1 MLSPNPEAMMFNRRI
16 PVSLALLLL
25 FGSGAIPSHEAE
37 PPRAPA
43 APKLVVVIVVDQM
56 RTDYLE
62 RYGATFTGGLRR
74 LVREGAWFKRG
85 AYPYLNT
92 ITCAGHSTI
101 ATGSF
106 PYRHGM
112 ILNAWYDRETGEA
125 VPCTEDGSV
134 REITYKPLTPSSPSD
149 SGRAILLPTLADRIR
164 ERAHGRVAT
173 FSLKARA
180 AISLAGHKGDPVI
193 WFDERGGWA
202 TSSAF
207 APGPTP
213 FVQQFIDSHP
223 ITADYG
229 RKWERLLDPEAYQN
243 ADDAEGELP
252 DPKVTGW
259 TRTFPHAIGDP
270 GGKPD
275 KRFYTQ
281 WMRSPLSDDY
291 LGRMACAAID
301 AMHLGKGEGTDF
313 LGVSFS
319 ALDLVGHAFGPNS
332 HEVQDILARVD
343 VTIGRLLD
351 HLDATVGAGNYAV
364 GFSSD
369 HGVGEIPE
377 QVTGGG
383 RQTNATVRAALD
395 AALAPFFGPGHYV
408 AKSEYTDIYLAK
420 GVWKRLERNPA
431 ATAAALEALRGVP
444 GIAYAFTGSEIAE
457 PRMRTSAD
465 PTKRAAALNYYPG
478 RSGDFIIVPRDNW
491 MFTTS
496 ATSHGTLYPHDQRVP
511 MILLGPGINK
521 GTYDNDATPADLAPT
536 LAALARVA
544 FEQADGRVL
553 TEAMAPPATG
563 R

>member
-1 MLSPNPEAMMFNRRI
+1 MLNRLRV
-16 PVSLALLLL
+16 PVSLALFLLL
-25 FGSGAIPSHEAE
+25 GSGAIPSRGAE
-37 PPRAPA
+37 PSQSPAA
-43 APKLVVVIVVDQM
+43 APKLVVLIVVDQM

-62 RYGATFTGGLRR
+62 RHGAKFTGGLHR
-74 LVREGAWFKRG
+74 LVQDGAWFKRG
-85 AYPYLNT
+85 AYPFLNT
-92 ITCAGHSTI
+92 ITCAGHTTI
-101 ATGSF
+101 GTGSF

-112 ILNAWYDRETGEA
+112 ILNAWYNRQTGKEMQ
-125 VPCTEDGSV
+125 CTDDLSV
-134 REITYKPLTPSSPSD
+134 REISYNGLAPISPGD
-149 SGRAILLPTLADRIR
+149 SGRAIRMPTLGDRIR

-173 FSLKARA
+173 FSLKARS
-180 AISLAGHKGDPVI
+180 AIGLAGHTGNPVI

-207 APGPTP
+207 ASGPRP
-213 FVQQFIDSHP
+213 FLQKFINGNP
-223 ITADYG
+223 ITAAYG
-229 RKWERLLDPEAYQN
+229 RQWERMLDPSAYQN

-252 DPKVTGW
+252 NPKETGW
-259 TRTFPHAIGDP
+259 TRSFPHAIGDP

-275 KRFYTQ
+275 RKFYTQ
-281 WMRSPLSDDY
+281 WMRSPLSDEY
-291 LGRMACAAID
+291 LGRMAGAAID
-301 AMHLGKGEGTDF
+301 ALNLGRGPGTDF

-319 ALDLVGHAFGPNS
+319 ALDLVGHAFGPKS

-351 HLDATVGAGNYAV
+351 HLDATVGAGNYVV

-383 RQTNATVRAALD
+383 RQTNANVRATLD
-395 AALAPFFGPGHYV
+395 AALVPFFGPGRYV
-408 AKSEYTDIYLAK
+408 AQSAYTDIYLEK
-420 GVWKRLERNPA
+420 GVWKRLERNPK
-431 ATAAALEALRGVP
+431 ATAAALDALRAVP
-444 GIAYAFTGSEIAE
+444 GVAYAFTGSEIGA
-457 PRMRTSAD
+457 PGARTSAD
-465 PTKRAAALNYYPG
+465 PVKRAAALNYYPG

-511 MILLGPGINK
+511 VILLGPGVKK
-521 GTYDNDATPADLAPT
+521 GSYDNDATPADLAPT
-536 LAALARVA
+536 LAALARIR

-553 TEAMAPPATG
+553 TEAMAPPAAG